1 VQELGLRLAV
11 RTLLGNGRALGG
23 VANRLL
29 HILSC
34 QRLLSRSLSFDAFVI
49 LPVPARGVSLPEVQA
64 ARLLQPEL
72 YDLGRDILG

>member
-1 VQELGLRLAV
+1 MAV
-11 RTLLGNGRALGG
+11 HALLGTGRALCN
-23 VANRLL
+23 VANRRFD
-29 HILSC
+29 ILPC
-34 QRLLSRSLSFDAFVI
+34 QRLLSCSLSFDAFVV

>member
-1 VQELGLRLAV
+1 LRLAV

-49 LPVPARGVSLPEVQA
+49 LPVPARAVSLPEVQA

>member
-1 VQELGLRLAV
+1 MQKLGLRLAV

-64 ARLLQPEL
+64 ARTFSRNCTT
-72 YDLGRDILG
+72 LGDILG